1 VARRQTAG
9 IGFLFALKKPS
20 LIAEDE
26 SVAEP
31 LEPLK
36 FGRIG
41 EYVLAREVG
50 RGTHYTLFQ
59 ALDPRDGRMVVIKI
73 LHVSAEAEAASALSD
88 DDGSP
93 PPERETAQVL
103 EARLEREANA
113 LARLSHPGIL
123 GIHET
128 GAQDGYRFLVMEYV
142 HAHPLRQHLDKR
154 ALPPAEVVD
163 IFEQVANAVDAVH
176 AEGILHRDIRPSN
189 IMVAHDGQVK
199 LVNFGLARQPGDASV
214 TLMGVIV
221 GEPAYLAPEQLHN
234 QPASAQT
241 DLWALGVLLYEML
254 AGKPPFEG
262 ANFTLVAHQVL
273 MAAAP
278 PIANV
283 SPAVQSVVDRALEK
297 DPAQRFGS
305 AREMASALRK
315 AVGKVSEPAL
325 SFAAA
330 PPAKLACYKRAAV
343 LAACALGLAAY
354 ALLGSHLLHPD
365 PEMPAAPP
373 AARSAPLAPAPAAVA
388 LPPAAALTAPPQF
401 AARP

>member
-1 VARRQTAG
+1 M
-9 IGFLFALKKPS
+9 
-20 LIAEDE
+20 
-26 SVAEP
+26 AEP

-59 ALDPRDGRMVVIKI
+59 AMDPRDGRMVVVKI
-73 LHVSAEAEAASALSD
+73 LHVSAEAEAASALSN
-88 DDGSP
+88 DGSP
-93 PPERETAQVL
+93 PPDRETAQVL

-142 HAHPLRQHLDKR
+142 HAHPLRQHLDQR
-154 ALPPAEVVD
+154 ALSSAEVVD
-163 IFEQVANAVDAVH
+163 IFEQAASAVDAVH

-189 IMVAHDGQVK
+189 VMLAHDGQVK
-199 LVNFGLARQPGDASV
+199 LVNFGLARKPGDASV

-254 AGKPPFEG
+254 AGKPPFEA

-278 PIANV
+278 PIPGL
-283 SPAVQSVVDRALEK
+283 SPAVQAVVDRALEK
-297 DPAQRFGS
+297 DPAKRYAS
-305 AREMASALRK
+305 AGDMAAALRK
-315 AVGKVSEPAL
+315 AVGKVSEPIP
-325 SFAAA
+325 SFVTA
-330 PPAKLACYKRAAV
+330 PSAKLAGVKRAAI
-343 LAACALGLAAY
+343 LAACALGLASY
-354 ALLGSHLLHPD
+354 ALFGSHLLHPD
-365 PEMPAAPP
+365 AEMPVAPP
-373 AARSAPLAPAPAAVA
+373 PARSAPLAPTPAAAVA
-388 LPPAAALTAPPQF
+388 LPPASALTAPPQF